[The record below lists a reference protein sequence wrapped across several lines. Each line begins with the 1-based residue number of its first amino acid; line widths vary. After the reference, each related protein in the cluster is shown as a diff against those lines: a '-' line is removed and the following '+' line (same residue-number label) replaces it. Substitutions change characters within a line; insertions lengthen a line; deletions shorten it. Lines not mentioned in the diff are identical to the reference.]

1 MAAVVSAIGLTLLV
15 GRAGQLSIG
24 HAFFVAVG
32 AYGYCYLAGT
42 GTDDLAGLGLPPI
55 VAGVA
60 AVLVAG
66 LAGALFSPISGRLRG
81 IYLGLASVR
90 LVFLGQPL
98 LNTATPLPGGV
109 NRPDAQPICRF

>member
-1 MAAVVSAIGLTLLV
+1 MSRARTIRLLRAVLVVAGVVLALAAPLSLRSFWLQAGLFSMAAVVSAIGLTLLV

-60 AVLVAG
+60 ARTRA
-66 LAGALFSPISGRLRG
+66 LA
-81 IYLGLASVR
+81 
-90 LVFLGQPL
+90 
-98 LNTATPLPGGV
+98 AT
-109 NRPDAQPICRF
+109 R